1 MLINQHKSLGEVGF
15 TLDTTEENNSYKN
28 TADNESTVALRML
41 ETRSDHRAFIY
52 CPFHENICI
61 RNYQEGMCCS
71 GKIVHMKCELCLKE
85 ITKYEKVK
93 DNERDT
99 DDIVTAKVERDL
111 LAKKVKE
118 LEEDAKRK
126 ELAFAR
132 AEEERLAAVKAEE
145 GKKLSRSN
153 SDILA
158 AVNAWCS
165 NPAAAEAKYGHI
177 SKWP

>member
-1 MLINQHKSLGEVGF
+1 MSLGEIGF
-15 TLDTTEENNSYKN
+15 TLDKHKEEHHSLYKN

-41 ETRSDHRAFIY
+41 ETRSDPHAVIY
-52 CPFHENICI
+52 CPLHESICI
-61 RNYQEGMCCS
+61 RNYQEGMCCFP
-71 GKIVHMKCELCLKE
+71 GKIVHIKCELCLKE

-132 AEEERLAAVKAEE
+132 AEEERLAAVNAEE

-158 AVNAWCS
+158 AVNAWCN
-165 NPAAAEAKYGHI
+165 NPRC
-177 SKWP
+177 S